1 MKLLQTVLAVLA
13 ASAAFQAAAQ
23 VRPTVD
29 YTDMWWNPDES
40 GWGISIRQK
49 LPVGGTVNTVDAIFA
64 VWYTYDPRA
73 IDPASPGAAGFVP
86 LWLVMPGGS
95 WSTPTTYAGTIYV
108 TLGTPLMQPWNPS
121 AFGIQPVGTYRFRFT
136 DAGHG
141 VFDYNIEP
149 PAGLPAT
156 NPAYGL
162 PALSGSKS
170 IVRQSF

>member
-1 MKLLQTVLAVLA
+1 MRSLQTVLAILA

-29 YTDMWWNPDES
+29 YTDMWWNPAES

-49 LPVGGTVNTVDAIFA
+49 LPADGTVDTADALFS

-73 IDPASPGAAGFVP
+73 FDPASPGGTGFVP

-95 WSTPTTYAGTIYV
+95 WSTPTTYAGRMYV
-108 TLGTPLMQPWNPS
+108 LIGTPFPQQWNAS
-121 AFGIQPVGTYRFRFT
+121 TRAIQDVGSFRFDFS

-141 VFDYNIEP
+141 TFTYVISP
-149 PAGLPAT
+149 PAGLPDT
-156 NPAYGL
+156 NPAFGL
-162 PALSGSKS
+162 PALSGTKS
-170 IVRQSF
+170 IRRQSF